1 MLTFNT
7 NLEQFQMFFLVFVRV
22 AAILLS
28 APIFSA
34 KNVPAIVKAGLA
46 FSVSII
52 LFPIVDLE
60 PHPYFSEVIPFAIGV
75 TSEIM
80 IGIII
85 GLTVNL
91 IFAGIELAGQL
102 AGYQMGFAIANVM
115 DPETGKQESIFA
127 GLLNMVALLLF
138 LSFNAHHWF
147 LRSLVESFRLVPIF
161 NFQFTG
167 SLMEHLIRAGGNMF
181 VVAVKVAAPVM
192 AALLLSSVCL
202 GIIARTIP
210 KMNIFLVGM
219 PLKIGLGIMFI
230 VFSLPYLAAF
240 LRNVFGE
247 LGNTITLILKAS

>member
-1 MLTFNT
+1 MLEFNI

-34 KNVPAIVKAGLA
+34 KNVPALIKTGLA
-46 FSVSII
+46 FSVSVI

-60 PHPYFSEVIPFAIGV
+60 PNLYLSEVVPFALGV
-75 TSEIM
+75 ASEIM
-80 IGIII
+80 LGLII

-102 AGYQMGFAIANVM
+102 AGYQMGFAIANVL
-115 DPETGKQESIFA
+115 DPQTGRQESIFA

-167 SLMEHLIRAGGNMF
+167 SLVEHLIRAGGNMF
-181 VVAVKVAAPVM
+181 VVAIKVAAPVM

-230 VFSLPYLAAF
+230 VFSLPYLSAF
-240 LRNVFGE
+240 LRNVFGG
-247 LGNTITLILKAS
+247 LGNSINLILKAS